1 MQNNQNYQQ
10 SFLDNNYAQLDNS
23 PKTRKRTNLTI
34 ISYVLI
40 FMVLSSIIL
49 TIIQLAYM
57 GVKGYKLDYINI
69 DSELFNKNIY
79 NEILYFSGSIGNFVT
94 YVIGIIVILVLAGY
108 MLIDDFKA
116 LSKQKIG
123 TFILYV
129 VVGYAFFMLCNYISA
144 IFQTVFNLTEEA
156 GNEEAIVGILNS
168 GTLNFV
174 FMAISVVFL
183 APILEEIVFR
193 KCFFNLFSRKF
204 NVILTILFSS
214 LLFGAIH
221 VVSPIINAVSV
232 ALEDPSKW
240 SSVVTQVLY
249 LFVYS
254 AMGVGL
260 GLAYQYSKRNLIPV
274 IIIHMFNN
282 FLSILITVLMPSI

>member
-168 GTLNFV
+168 GTFNFV

-240 SSVVTQVLY
+240 SSVLTQVLY